1 MIKEVADIE
10 VYFIGENSMF
20 SDFNTATIEECFEYC
35 NSKKILGLDI
45 ETTKKFN
52 KYGEREGL
60 DPYLSNIVM
69 FQIGDL
75 NRQYIID
82 CRSIDISILKPILEN
97 EDICIVGHNLKF
109 EYKHIFHNYGIT
121 LNNLYDTQI
130 CEQILYNGYDIS
142 FSLKELIKR
151 YFDESVDKSTRI
163 SFLDIGSRAFSKKEI
178 LYGAEDIIY
187 PLRIREIQLEE
198 ANKKTLND
206 CISLEMQFIPVLGN
220 IEYKGLYLDCDKW
233 LKVYEGNLKKLTEY
247 EDILSN
253 MILSNYSDTKFI
265 DKQYSLFDEGLNCGI
280 SWNSSKQVIEFFKHL
295 NICPQEVSKS
305 THKLEYTVEAKTLK
319 ASLFDMNKDIS
330 DDYKNILSTYITYKE
345 YSQAC
350 STFGKAFLE
359 HINPITGRVHTNYW
373 QILNT
378 GRISSSN
385 PNLQNIPA
393 DENYRKCFVAQEGNC
408 IINADYSGQ
417 ETVILANVSQES
429 NIIEL
434 INTGGDMH
442 CFVTRSLNPE
452 LKDMSDD
459 DIKKF
464 HKDKRQ
470 IAKAAGFAIQY
481 GGTGFTI
488 SKNLGISPEEGEA
501 VYNAYFKAFPTL
513 KKFFDKT
520 IALSMKNGF
529 IEIDPISKR
538 KFFFE
543 KMNVLIEYKESQNWK
558 AYFKLKG
565 KYERACLNYII
576 QGAAGSVTKLA
587 AIYYHNWIKDSNYIN
602 DIFITNLV
610 HDEINVE
617 CKKEYSEIAAKELE
631 NCMKRAGDIWCK
643 TVSLNATSVIG
654 EYWGH

>member
-1 MIKEVADIE
+1 VKKKTVDTEI
-10 VYFIGENSMF
+10 YLIGENSIF
-20 SDFNTATIEECFEYC
+20 NDFKKATVEECFEYC
-35 NSKKILGLDI
+35 STKKLLGLDI
-45 ETTKKFN
+45 ETTKKYN
-52 KYGEREGL
+52 RYGEREGL
-60 DPYLSNIVM
+60 DPYLSKIVM
-69 FQIGDL
+69 FQIGDTD
-75 NRQYIID
+75 RQYIID
-82 CRSIDISILKPILEN
+82 CRNTDISILKPVLEDIN
-97 EDICIVGHNLKF
+97 ICIVGHNLKF
-109 EYKHIFHNYGIT
+109 EYKHIFHNYGII

-130 CEQILYNGYDIS
+130 CEQILYNGYDIK
-142 FSLKELIKR
+142 FSLEELLKR
-151 YFDESVDKSTRI
+151 YFNTTVDKSTRLA
-163 SFLDIGSRAFSKKEI
+163 FLDIGSRAFSKKEI

-187 PLRIREIQLEE
+187 PLKIREIQIQESI
-198 ANKKTLND
+198 KKTLDN
-206 CISLEMQFIPVLGN
+206 CVSLEMQFIPVLGN
-220 IEYKGLYLDCDKW
+220 IEYKGLYLDREKW
-233 LKVYEGNLKKLTEY
+233 LEVYEKNIKKLKEY
-247 EDILSN
+247 EDILN
-253 MILSNYSDTKFI
+253 NIILSDYSDTEFVNR
-265 DKQYSLFDEGLNCGI
+265 QYSLFNEGLTCGI
-280 SWNSSKQVIEFFKHL
+280 SWNSSKQVIEFFKYL
-295 NICPQEVSKS
+295 GVCPQEISKT
-305 THKLEYTVEAKTLK
+305 THRLDYTVEAKVLK

-330 DDYKNILSTYITYKE
+330 EKYKNIISIYITYKE
-345 YSQAC
+345 YAQAC

-393 DENYRKCFVAQEGNC
+393 DESFRKCFTAQEGNC
-408 IINADYSGQ
+408 VINADYSGQ

-442 CFVTRSLNPE
+442 CFVTRSLNLE
-452 LKDMSDD
+452 LKNLSDD
-459 DIKKF
+459 DIKKY

-488 SKNLGISPEEGEA
+488 SKNLSISPEEGET
-501 VYNAYFKAFPTL
+501 VYNAYYKAFPTL
-513 KKFFDKT
+513 KKFFDRT

-543 KMNVLIEYKESQNWK
+543 KMDMLSKFKDAQDWK
-558 AYFKLKG
+558 QYYKLKG

-587 AIYYHNWIKDSNYIN
+587 AIYYHNWIKNSGYIN
-602 DIFITNLV
+602 DVFITNLV

-631 NCMKRAGDIWCK
+631 NCMKRAGDVWCK
-643 TVSLNATSVIG
+643 TVPLNATAVIG